1 MLNVLGLGKHKSSS
15 ICKVGIHIGKVV
27 QGFTGCLNAWLLIF
41 QCYIIKGIH
50 IFQSTCQINFLT
62 LPFRH
67 IDSSTGTS
75 VTLKCINIS
84 IILIIHMPYKW
95 LNFIFSFLSLNLFF
109 YNLKTRRNNI
119 HNNIIIFFTQAV
131 YLLQRQ
137 INGEKNNK
145 NKTWFIDPTTYYLK
159 LHNYYPFWTASCDCL
174 TICARSGHKIQL
186 GRSVSNFLV
195 LRTFVCSQRI
205 YSCIN
210 IFNNKTN
217 GSYFIPNYL
226 LTRNAVFF
234 FSGRYIHLQTSNKLS
249 MQMLKLLATAVTT

>member
-1 MLNVLGLGKHKSSS
+1 MIKFYFLFFKPKS
-15 ICKVGIHIGKVV
+15 
-27 QGFTGCLNAWLLIF
+27 
-41 QCYIIKGIH
+41 
-50 IFQSTCQINFLT
+50 
-62 LPFRH
+62 
-67 IDSSTGTS
+67 
-75 VTLKCINIS
+75 
-84 IILIIHMPYKW
+84 
-95 LNFIFSFLSLNLFF
+95 FF

-210 IFNNKTN
+210 IFSNKTN

-226 LTRNAVFF
+226 LTRNAVVFF
-234 FSGRYIHLQTSNKLS
+234 QEDIFICKLPTSYLCRCLNFWRLLWQHRFTSPFLDFLTVSLKATNTLRRYTIKWFNKLFKICACIFLGLFLYFLCEF
-249 MQMLKLLATAVTT
+249 QTLLYVLTIRLLWSLWF

>member
-1 MLNVLGLGKHKSSS
+1 MIKFYFLFFKPKS
-15 ICKVGIHIGKVV
+15 
-27 QGFTGCLNAWLLIF
+27 
-41 QCYIIKGIH
+41 
-50 IFQSTCQINFLT
+50 
-62 LPFRH
+62 
-67 IDSSTGTS
+67 
-75 VTLKCINIS
+75 
-84 IILIIHMPYKW
+84 
-95 LNFIFSFLSLNLFF
+95 FF

-159 LHNYYPFWTASCDCL
+159 LHNYYPFYITAYCDCL

-210 IFNNKTN
+210 IFSNKTN

-234 FSGRYIHLQTSNKLS
+234 FRKIYSFANFQQAIY
-249 MQMLKLLATAVTT
+249 ADA